1 MILFDAMKFS
11 TPQSLQS
18 LADLIGARVLGDP
31 NHPVTGINEIHR
43 VEPGDLVFCDH
54 PKYYDKAL
62 DSAAGT
68 VLMNAEADVPAGKGI
83 LVSEDPFK
91 DFNALTRHFMPTVH
105 PASAVD
111 QSASVGEG
119 THIAPNVVVGAHVQI
134 GRDCVIQSGVV
145 IHQNAIIGDRVTIH
159 ANTVIGADAFY
170 FQKRENGYN
179 KMHTCGSV
187 VVEDDVE
194 IGALCTIDRGVSADT
209 RIGQGSKLD
218 NQVHIGHDTVVGKHC
233 LFAAQVGIAG
243 CVVVEDHV
251 TLWGQVGVASDLVI
265 GHGAVVLGQSGITK
279 SVAAGKTYFGSPAQ
293 EASKKYREMASL
305 RQLLRQR

>member
-1 MILFDAMKFS
+1 
-11 TPQSLQS
+11 
-18 LADLIGARVLGDP
+18 
-31 NHPVTGINEIHR
+31 
-43 VEPGDLVFCDH
+43 
-54 PKYYDKAL
+54 
-62 DSAAGT
+62 
-68 VLMNAEADVPAGKGI
+68 
-83 LVSEDPFK
+83 
-91 DFNALTRHFMPTVH
+91 
-105 PASAVD
+105 
-111 QSASVGEG
+111 
-119 THIAPNVVVGAHVQI
+119 
-134 GRDCVIQSGVV
+134 
-145 IHQNAIIGDRVTIH
+145 
-159 ANTVIGADAFY
+159 
-170 FQKRENGYN
+170 
-179 KMHTCGSV
+179 V

-243 CVVVEDHV
+243 CVVIEDHV
-251 TLWGQVGVASDLVI
+251 TLWGQVGVASDVVI